1 MYKVYIENNVIL
13 FAEQEPTD
21 PENEALRMHI
31 NLNDTFSITKLLQKL
46 QFTKKLY
53 LISDDS
59 SALFEQFCSSLRF
72 IEAGGG
78 WVTDRSNR
86 ILMIFRNGKWDLPKG
101 KREVGEAIETCAVR
115 EVSEE
120 CALAQQ
126 DLKCGELLTQ
136 TFHCYQMHGE
146 WIVKRTSWFR
156 MYYQGEATPT
166 PQTVE
171 GITKAEWV
179 PRDQADEL
187 LLGTYGTIRDVFHAA
202 VAREKNGAE

>member
-13 FAEQEPTD
+13 FVEQKPTD

-101 KREVGEAIETCAVR
+101 KREVGEAIET
-115 EVSEE
+115 
-120 CALAQQ
+120 
-126 DLKCGELLTQ
+126 
-136 TFHCYQMHGE
+136 
-146 WIVKRTSWFR
+146 
-156 MYYQGEATPT
+156 
-166 PQTVE
+166 
-171 GITKAEWV
+171 
-179 PRDQADEL
+179 
-187 LLGTYGTIRDVFHAA
+187 
-202 VAREKNGAE
+202 

>member
-13 FAEQEPTD
+13 FVEQEPTD

-156 MYYQGEATPT
+156 MYYQKPNGCRGIRPMSCCRVR
-166 PQTVE
+166 TVRFVMSSMRQLRGKKTE
-171 GITKAEWV
+171 PNEVST
-179 PRDQADEL
+179 
-187 LLGTYGTIRDVFHAA
+187 
-202 VAREKNGAE
+202 

>member
-13 FAEQEPTD
+13 FVEQEPTD

-146 WIVKRTSWFR
+146 WTEQEEPNYVSLRSYIDRILMEESNSSVQCISICVSAASEIVMEPAGVS
-156 MYYQGEATPT
+156 
-166 PQTVE
+166 
-171 GITKAEWV
+171 
-179 PRDQADEL
+179 
-187 LLGTYGTIRDVFHAA
+187 
-202 VAREKNGAE
+202 

>member
-13 FAEQEPTD
+13 FVEQEPTES
-21 PENEALRMHI
+21 ENDALRMHI
-31 NLNDTFSITKLLQKL
+31 NSNDTFSITKLLQKL

-53 LISDDS
+53 LISGNS
-59 SALFEQFCSSLRF
+59 AALFEQFCSSLRV

-120 CALAQQ
+120 CALSQQ
-126 DLKCGELLTQ
+126 DLACGDLLTR

-146 WIVKRTSWFR
+146 WIIKQTSWFR
-156 MYYQGEATPT
+156 MYYRGDETPL
-166 PQTVE
+166 PQTIE
-171 GITKAEWV
+171 GITQAEWV
-179 PRDQADEL
+179 SRDRAEKL
-187 LLGTYGTIRDVFHAA
+187 LSGTYGTIRDVFHAA
-202 VAREKNGAE
+202 VVYEKDKAE